1 MLPLYCLP
9 VDQIDVDIGVQ
20 MLNVFDSGLVHMLHI
35 HAYSIVKLPL
45 LEERLFTVG
54 IDRCLIV
61 YSVSTLALSVSRE
74 TPFIHSFTAQKVDPC
89 CHAIILKFGYK
100 ILSLKTLKV
109 TKPW

>member
-1 MLPLYCLP
+1 
-9 VDQIDVDIGVQ
+9 

-35 HAYSIVKLPL
+35 HAYSVVKLPL

-61 YSVSTLALSVSRE
+61 YSVSTLAKSPLSVSRE
-74 TPFIHSFTAQKVDPC
+74 TPFIHSFTAKKVDPC

-109 TKPW
+109 TKSW